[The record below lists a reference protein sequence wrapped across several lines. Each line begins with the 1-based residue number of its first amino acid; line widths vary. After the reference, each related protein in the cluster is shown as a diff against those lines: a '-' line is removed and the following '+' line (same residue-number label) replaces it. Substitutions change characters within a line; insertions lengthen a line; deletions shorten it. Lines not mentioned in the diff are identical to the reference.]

1 MRTNIFF
8 TTMYSIVALL
18 AVSCDKRHNE
28 HSVETHSDQH
38 TDEIIFT
45 HKQAADADMK
55 TETIALCDFINV
67 LKVGGQIETTA
78 SDEQTIAATSSGII
92 TFTNACITEG
102 SPVKA
107 GQSIVTISSKQLQD
121 GDPTLKAK
129 AEYEAA
135 ESAFRRAESLVAER
149 IIATK
154 EFEQIRL
161 RYETAKAT
169 YQGLSSNITN
179 GGVNVVSPI
188 NGYIKNRLVKQ
199 GDHVSVGTP
208 IATITQI
215 RRLQLRA
222 EVPEK
227 YFKQLH
233 NVSSANFKPA
243 YDDTVYRLSDLGG
256 RLLSYSRSTTT
267 GSPYLPV
274 TFEFNNVGNFLPGSF
289 VEVFLLLQPKKDVI
303 SLPIRAI
310 TEEQGIYYV
319 YVQVKGE
326 EEVFIK
332 REVTLGM
339 NNGERVEIT
348 KGLSAGDIVVTQGAY
363 QVKLAASSTSVP
375 EGHSH

>member
-8 TTMYSIVALL
+8 TTMSCIVALL
-18 AVSCDKRHNE
+18 AVSCGTHDKE
-28 HSVETHSDQH
+28 HGDEAHSEQH

-45 HKQAADADMK
+45 QKQAADAGMK
-55 TETIALCDFINV
+55 TDTVASSDFVNV
-67 LKVGGQIETTA
+67 LKVSGQIQTTA
-78 SDEQTIAATSSGII
+78 SDEHTIAATTSGIV
-92 TFTNACITEG
+92 TFTNASITDG

-107 GQSIVTISSKQLQD
+107 GQTIVTISSKQLQD

-135 ESAFRRAESLVAER
+135 ESAFRRAERLAAER

-154 EFEQIRL
+154 ELEQIRL
-161 RYETAKAT
+161 RYETAKAA

-179 GGVNVVSPI
+179 GGVNVVSSI
-188 NGYIKNRLVKQ
+188 SGYIKNRLVKQ
-199 GDHVSVGTP
+199 GDYVSVGTP

-227 YFKQLH
+227 HFKQLR
-233 NVSSANFKPA
+233 NVSGANFKPV
-243 YDDTVYRLSDLGG
+243 YYDTVYRLSDLGG
-256 RLLSYSRSTTT
+256 RLLSYGRSTTAE
-267 GSPYLPV
+267 SPFLPV
-274 TFEFNNVGNFLPGSF
+274 TFEFNNVGDFLPGSF
-289 VEVFLLLQPKKDVI
+289 VEVFLLLHPKKDII
-303 SLPIRAI
+303 SVPLSAI
-310 TEEQGIYYV
+310 TEEQGVYYV

-326 EEVFIK
+326 EEAFIK

-348 KGLSAGDIVVTQGAY
+348 KGLTAGDIVVTQGAY
-363 QVKLAASSTSVP
+363 QVKLAASSTAVP

>member
-1 MRTNIFF
+1 M
-8 TTMYSIVALL
+8 SCIVALL
-18 AVSCDKRHNE
+18 AVSCGTHDKE
-28 HSVETHSDQH
+28 HSDEAHSEQH

-45 HKQAADADMK
+45 QKQAADAGMK
-55 TETIALCDFINV
+55 TDTVASSDFVNV
-67 LKVGGQIETTA
+67 LKVSGQIQTTA
-78 SDEQTIAATSSGII
+78 SDEHTIAATTSGIV
-92 TFTNACITEG
+92 TFTNASITDG

-107 GQSIVTISSKQLQD
+107 GQTIVTISSKRLQD

-135 ESAFRRAESLVAER
+135 ESAFRRAERLAAER

-154 EFEQIRL
+154 ELEQIRL
-161 RYETAKAT
+161 RYETAKAA

-179 GGVNVVSPI
+179 GGVNVVSSI
-188 NGYIKNRLVKQ
+188 SGYIKNRLVKQ
-199 GDHVSVGTP
+199 GDYVSVGTP

-227 YFKQLH
+227 HFKQLR
-233 NVSSANFKPA
+233 NVSGANFKPV

-256 RLLSYSRSTTT
+256 RLLSYGRSTTAE
-267 GSPYLPV
+267 SPFLPV
-274 TFEFNNVGNFLPGSF
+274 TFEFNNVGDFLPGSF
-289 VEVFLLLQPKKDVI
+289 VEVFLLLHPKKDVI
-303 SLPIRAI
+303 SVPLSAI
-310 TEEQGIYYV
+310 TEEQGVYYV

-326 EEVFIK
+326 EEAFIK

-348 KGLSAGDIVVTQGAY
+348 KGLTAGDIVVTQGAY
-363 QVKLAASSTSVP
+363 QVKLAASSTAVP